1 MNINLNEKTVLEYY
15 LVWETSRGEPF
26 LKACMS
32 KFKCIKMLD
41 LLYSNF
47 DILPNSIS
55 NLKHLR
61 LLNVSWNERIKKLP
75 NSICKLFH
83 LQKLSLF
90 KCEGFK
96 NLAKEFGNLISLRNL
111 CITTKQRA
119 LTGIGH
125 LESLRILRIYEC
137 ENLEFLLQ
145 GTQSLT
151 ALRSLAIGGCRS
163 LETLAPS
170 MKQLPSLEHLMIF
183 NCERLNSLD
192 GNREDH
198 VPGLGNLRYL
208 LLLNLPKLE
217 ALPVCSLT
225 SLDRLEIRE
234 CPQLTERCKK
244 TRGEDWHKISHVSK
258 IYIDGFKTPEN

>member
-145 GTQSLT
+145 RTQSLT

-192 GNREDH
+192 GNGEDH
-198 VPGLGNLRYL
+198 VPRLGNLRVL
-208 LLLNLPKLE
+208 MLGKLPKLE

-225 SLDRLEIRE
+225 SLNRLVIRE

-244 TRGEDWHKISHVSK
+244 TTREDWYKISHVSK